1 MDLKQYIQIVLN
13 NKRII
18 ITITILST
26 LFAFAG
32 YYIIPPNKYS
42 ASTTI
47 YVKPEAAKILL
58 EKGKTQNLTQ
68 VSTTGAQYI
77 PQTYKLLFE
86 SRFLQERVV
95 KILNLDRPKE
105 STGFRKK
112 IKGVLKPIKTWV
124 EKVIS
129 YVLYGVYNPDPF
141 EKAVKRLKKKVK
153 VKQQLKTYLF
163 TITAKDKDPQVAAD
177 IANTIANEFVKYSS
191 SINSSE
197 AKGYRE
203 FLEQRIKILDGELKQ
218 AQKNLEDFKDKYGIA
233 DLNEETKLD
242 LKTLSSFQET
252 LDKVNAEI
260 REMKILQR
268 EITMGKYVRKEDNL
282 MRFSTEKE
290 NSILDKLGKDLA
302 KSEIE
307 LSSLVEKYTD
317 SNKKVIDLRAEIETT
332 KEKINKQ
339 VREIMDS
346 LEAKKKSLGN
356 VVGKYEKAVQLTPM
370 KENKLNELDRAVT
383 VAEDAYLTIQE
394 QYEESRLDEAKKLN
408 EIRVIDKAKP
418 PIYPKRPL
426 QILYTLLGFLSGLL
440 ASCGLVFLFEFMDDT
455 VKSIENAERILG
467 YSVLATIPNF
477 QHSRWKKFKS

>member
-1 MDLKQYIQIVLN
+1 MDIRKYIQII
-13 NKRII
+13 RSYERMII
-18 ITITILST
+18 IVT
-26 LFAFAG
+26 LFSTFSALLGGFILAPQ
-32 YYIIPPNKYS
+32 YL

-47 YVKPEAAKILL
+47 YMKPEAAKILL

-77 PQTYKLLFE
+77 SQTYKLLFE
-86 SRFLQERVV
+86 SRFLRERVV
-95 KILNLDRPKE
+95 KILNLDKPKE

-112 IKGVLKPIKTWV
+112 IKGVLKPIKTWLT
-124 EKVIS
+124 KVIY

-153 VKQQLKTYLF
+153 VKQELKTYLF
-163 TITAKDKDPQVAAD
+163 TITAKDKYPQVAAD

-252 LDKVNAEI
+252 LDKVNTEI

-290 NSILDKLGKDLA
+290 NSILEKLGKDLA

-307 LSSLVEKYTD
+307 LASLEEKYTD
-317 SNKKVIDLRAEIETT
+317 SNKKVIELKAEIATT
-332 KEKINKQ
+332 KEKMNKQ
-339 VREIMDS
+339 IKEITDS
-346 LEAKKKSLGN
+346 LEAKMKSLVT
-356 VVGKYEKAVQLTPM
+356 VVTKYKSVISLTPM
-370 KENKLNELDRAVT
+370 KENKLNELERAVT
-383 VAEDAYLTIQE
+383 VAENAYLKIQE
-394 QYEESRLDEAKKLN
+394 QYEEARLDEAKKLN

-418 PIYPKRPL
+418 PLYPKWPMK
-426 QILYTLLGFLSGLL
+426 ILCPLLGCVIGLTVSISL
-440 ASCGLVFLFEFMDDT
+440 AFFTDYMDNT
-455 VKSIENAERILG
+455 IKSIESAEKILG

-477 QHSRWKKFKS
+477 QHSRWKKLKS